1 MLRLSKLTDYA
12 TVLLGY
18 MARHRAE
25 IHAAVEIAKATR
37 IALPTVSKLL
47 KLLARSGV
55 VHSIRGAKGGYCL
68 SSAPDQISVADIV
81 QAIEGPIA
89 LTECSISDDYCDQSA
104 NCAIRGNWRVINKA
118 MRTALESVSLA
129 DLAFATKPSIPLEF
143 KVSVESLSR
152 G

>member
-18 MARHRAE
+18 MARTKVE
-25 IHAAVEIAKATR
+25 IHAAVEIAHATGV
-37 IALPTVSKLL
+37 ALPTVSKLL
-47 KLLARSGV
+47 KLLTHSGL

-68 SSAPDQISVADIV
+68 SHPPDRISVADIV

-89 LTECSISDDYCDQSA
+89 LTECSISDDYCEQSA
-104 NCAIRGNWRVINKA
+104 HCDIRGNWRVINKA
-118 MRTALESVSLA
+118 MRAALESVSLA
-129 DLAFATKPSIPLEF
+129 DLAFKNKPATPVEF
-143 KVSVESLSR
+143 KVSVDSITR

>member
-18 MARHRAE
+18 MARERAE
-25 IHAAVEIAKATR
+25 IHAAIEIAHATG

-47 KLLARSGV
+47 KMLARSGV

-68 SSAPDQISVADIV
+68 SAAPDKISVADIV

-89 LTECSISDDYCDQSA
+89 LTECSISDDYCEQSA
-104 NCAIRGNWRVINKA
+104 HCDIRGNWRIINKA
-118 MRTALESVSLA
+118 MRAALESVSLA
-129 DLAFATKPSIPLEF
+129 DLAFQHKPSTPLEF
-143 KVSVESLSR
+143 KVSIDSLTR

>member
-18 MARHRAE
+18 MARHWTQV
-25 IHAAVEIAKATR
+25 HAAVEIAHATG
-37 IALPTVSKLL
+37 ISVPTVSKLL

-55 VHSIRGAKGGYCL
+55 VRSVRGAKGGYLL
-68 SSAPDQISVADIV
+68 SATPDQISVADIV

-89 LTECSISDDYCDQSA
+89 LTECSISDEYCEQSA
-104 NCAIRGNWRVINKA
+104 NCDIRGNWRVINHA

-129 DLAFATKPSIPLEF
+129 DLAFANKALTAAEF
-143 KVSVESLSR
+143 KVSVDSLTR
-152 G
+152 E

>member
-18 MARHRAE
+18 MARAKIE
-25 IHAAVEIAKATR
+25 VHAAVEIAHATR

-47 KLLARSGV
+47 KLLARSGL

-68 SSAPDQISVADIV
+68 SHSPERISVADIV

-89 LTECSISDDYCDQSA
+89 LTECSLSEDYCEQSGH
-104 NCAIRGNWRVINKA
+104 CDIQGNWRIINKA

-129 DLAFATKPSIPLEF
+129 DLAFMNKPSVRVEF
-143 KVSVESLSR
+143 KVPVDSLTR

>member
-18 MARHRAE
+18 MARGKVE
-25 IHAAVEIAKATR
+25 IHAAVEIAHATG

-47 KLLARSGV
+47 KLLAHSGLVRSV
-55 VHSIRGAKGGYCL
+55 RGAKGGYCL
-68 SSAPDQISVADIV
+68 SYSPDKISVADII

-89 LTECSISDDYCDQSA
+89 LTECSISDEYCEQSSH
-104 NCAIRGNWRVINKA
+104 CDIRGNWRVINKA
-118 MRTALESVSLA
+118 VRAALESVSLA
-129 DLAFATKPSIPLEF
+129 DLAFTNKPSTPLEF
-143 KVSVESLSR
+143 KVSLDPLTR